1 MKIRGLILAFGAV
14 ALLAIFGYLLLT
26 PVGLRHSPDISL
38 ATISGQRLQLS
49 SYRGRPLLVTFWAT
63 SCPGCLKEMPH
74 LIELY
79 HELHPRGLE
88 IIAIAMAH
96 DPPDRVLAMSKARRI
111 PYPVALDIDSTA
123 AQAFGDVRMTPTSF
137 LIAPD
142 GRVVFQTTGQM
153 NLARLRRDI
162 IGLLTPAQTAIPAGS
177 TRIPE
182 ASIDHDL
189 G

>member
-1 MKIRGLILAFGAV
+1 MKIRGMLAAFGAV
-14 ALLAIFGYLLLT
+14 ALLAMFGYLLLT
-26 PVGLRHSPDISL
+26 PVGLSHRPDISL

-63 SCPGCLKEMPH
+63 SCPGCLREMPH

-88 IIAIAMAH
+88 IIAVAMAH
-96 DPPDRVLAMSKARRI
+96 DPPDRVLAMSRARRI
-111 PYPVALDIDSTA
+111 PYPVALDIDSNA

-153 NLARLRRDI
+153 DPDRLRRDI
-162 IGLLTPAQTAIPAGS
+162 IGLLTSAPTAAPAGS
-177 TRIPE
+177 THTPE
-182 ASIDHDL
+182 ASIDHVM